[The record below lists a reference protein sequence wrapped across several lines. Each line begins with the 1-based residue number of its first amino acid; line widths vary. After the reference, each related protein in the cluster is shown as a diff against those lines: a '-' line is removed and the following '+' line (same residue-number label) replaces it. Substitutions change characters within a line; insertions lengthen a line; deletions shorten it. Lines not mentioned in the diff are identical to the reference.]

1 PVASKPPNVT
11 CWSTSQSRSS
21 SSALVVVAKV
31 RISWRRER
39 RPVGLGVRTHA
50 LRSFLPM
57 SNPAHRSCKTSIF
70 SSSRETG
77 QQQRGRP
84 EEPQGLKSLTRVLKQ
99 QSTVPVGGPQ
109 HHPELRAHRHHS
121 EIGVPDGRT
130 PIFPPPRRPSEAA
143 QDTASKIAVTE
154 AGLGELCSLDGVEAD
169 GVAESVGVA
178 GDAA

>member
-1 PVASKPPNVT
+1 MAESPVASITTNVT
-11 CWSTSQSRSS
+11 CWSSNQSLSS

-31 RISWRRER
+31 RISWRREFR
-39 RPVGLGVRTHA
+39 RAGLGVRTHA

-57 SNPAHRSCKTSIF
+57 SNPAHRSCRTSIF

-109 HHPELRAHRHHS
+109 HHPDGRAHRHHS
-121 EIGVPDGRT
+121 ENGVPDGRT
-130 PIFPPPRRPSEAA
+130 PIFPPRRRPSEAA
-143 QDTASKIAVTE
+143 KNPDGYVTE
-154 AGLGELCSLDGVEAD
+154 PTALGYGIDGSRGYARTR
-169 GVAESVGVA
+169 
-178 GDAA
+178 